1 MHQTWNRCSNRQWLS
16 PRPELLYIHS
26 CLKAFSTSRSGQPC
40 CCDNTFQMLFP
51 LEWDY
56 QLLSVIVCSGGNWG
70 GWSEALTVEW
80 KENYH
85 NRAGEMSWPTNLV
98 LQDDSCLVQMSTNVM
113 GFFFCESENCDA
125 KLIIPTNRESYRSR
139 NICQNTHIV
148 MFSTKLLF
156 FKLSCQCSFNVT
168 GQILFGNFCH
178 EGRGLV
184 VHLFFI
190 HCNSQLSH
198 PLQLPTDSR

>member
-51 LEWDY
+51 LEWDC

-85 NRAGEMSWPTNLV
+85 NRAVEMSWPTSLV
-98 LQDDSCLVQMSTNVM
+98 LQMVVVWYRCQQMSWV
-113 GFFFCESENCDA
+113 FFCESENCDA
-125 KLIIPTNRESYRSR
+125 KLIIPTNRESYRSH

-148 MFSTKLLF
+148 VFFSTELF
-156 FKLSCQCSFNVT
+156 VFQT
-168 GQILFGNFCH
+168 
-178 EGRGLV
+178 V
-184 VHLFFI
+184 V
-190 HCNSQLSH
+190 SMQL
-198 PLQLPTDSR
+198 

>member
-1 MHQTWNRCSNRQWLS
+1 MDGVKLSQWNERKIITIGLERCPDLQIL
-16 PRPELLYIHS
+16 
-26 CLKAFSTSRSGQPC
+26 FSKMILVWYRCQ
-40 CCDNTFQMLFP
+40 Q
-51 LEWDY
+51 
-56 QLLSVIVCSGGNWG
+56 
-70 GWSEALTVEW
+70 
-80 KENYH
+80 
-85 NRAGEMSWPTNLV
+85 MSW
-98 LQDDSCLVQMSTNVM
+98 
-113 GFFFCESENCDA
+113 FFFCESENCDA

-178 EGRGLV
+178 KGRGLV

>member
-98 LQDDSCLVQMSTNVM
+98 LQDDTCLVQMSTNVM
-113 GFFFCESENCDA
+113 GFFFV
-125 KLIIPTNRESYRSR
+125 KVK
-139 NICQNTHIV
+139 IV
-148 MFSTKLLF
+148 MQNWSFPLIVNLIAVAISVKILTLWCFRPNSCFSNCRVNAALMW
-156 FKLSCQCSFNVT
+156 QVR
-168 GQILFGNFCH
+168 FC
-178 EGRGLV
+178 LV
-184 VHLFFI
+184 IFA
-190 HCNSQLSH
+190 
-198 PLQLPTDSR
+198 TRDGA

>member
-98 LQDDSCLVQMSTNVM
+98 LQDDTCLVQMSTNVM
-113 GFFFCESENCDA
+113 GFFFV
-125 KLIIPTNRESYRSR
+125 KVK
-139 NICQNTHIV
+139 IV
-148 MFSTKLLF
+148 MQNWSFPLIVNLIAVVISVKILTLWCFRPNSLF